1 MANKTLKTRIQ
12 LKYDTYA
19 NWTTNN
25 PTPLSGEVCVVV
37 IPAASNVVTQEPT
50 ILFKVG
56 DGTTAFN
63 SLPFAGGIA
72 ADVYD
77 WAKAATKPVYS
88 ASEITGLAD
97 AINNTVQDTDTQ
109 YTIVQDTTDNHKLT
123 LKSKGKGDT
132 EWTEVVSITTP
143 DTVYDDTELKNLVG
157 NTSVATQIANAIS
170 ALDLANTYEAKG
182 AAAAVKSELD
192 TYKTS
197 NDEAVSDIKNAVDT
211 LNGEATVPGSVKK
224 TVTDEI
230 AKVVAGADAD
240 FDTLK
245 EISDW
250 IGSHKNDAT
259 AMNSAITALETLT
272 AGFEENVTVKGYI
285 DNAITALKI
294 GDYAKAADLTAL
306 AARVTTI
313 ETKLA
318 TVAENAD
325 VSNIQTVKV
334 NGSALTPND
343 DKAVDITVPTGALAD
358 KDEVAKTDLASALKT
373 EIEGKANTSDLAAIA
388 TSGNVNDLVQ
398 DENDYIIFNCGSAT
412 VNI

>member
-19 NWTTNN
+19 NWTNNN
-25 PTPLSGEVCVVV
+25 PTPLSGEVCIVVV
-37 IPAASNVVTQEPT
+37 PAASNAVAQEPT

-63 SLPFAGGIA
+63 SLPFTGGIA

-77 WAKAATKPVYS
+77 WAKAATKPTYA
-88 ASEITGLAD
+88 ASEITGLTD

-109 YTIVQDTTDNHKLT
+109 YTIVQDTTDKHKLV
-123 LKSKGKGDT
+123 LKSKGKDDT
-132 EWTEVVSITTP
+132 EWTEVVNITTP
-143 DTVYDDTELKNLVG
+143 DTVYDDTELRNLVG

-170 ALDLANTYEAKG
+170 ALDLANTYETKG
-182 AAAAVKSELD
+182 AAATVKSELD

-197 NDEAVSDIKNAVDT
+197 NDEAVSDIKKAVDT
-211 LNGEATVPGSVKK
+211 LNGEATVSGSVKK
-224 TVTDEI
+224 TVMDEI

-318 TVAENAD
+318 TVEENAD
-325 VSNIQTVKV
+325 VSNIQAVKV
-334 NGSALTPND
+334 NGSALTPD
-343 DKAVDITVPTGALAD
+343 SDKAVDITVPTGALAD

-398 DENDYIIFNCGSAT
+398 GENDYIIFNCGSAT